1 MSKQKKTK
9 KDKKQEKEA
18 EVFVLGNKVRTVK
31 INQRQHLMFYIAMMV
46 LFNAILV
53 ASVAFVLVY
62 LNMWYNWVLC
72 FMVVAVCAYLTFHTY
87 LHEKNFH
94 KCMIHSNA
102 IVVKSIWFNFVADFS
117 KIVLIKPKK
126 SFLDKMFKLNTYSLE
141 VRLTNSKRK
150 KFTIHFIEE
159 DVNQLK
165 TELEQY
171 IEKYKEQHSVIELT
185 QSSKDKR
192 ESE

>member
-1 MSKQKKTK
+1 MSKHKKSK
-9 KDKKQEKEA
+9 KAKKQEQE
-18 EVFVLGNKVRTVK
+18 EVFVLGDKIRAIK
-31 INQRQHLMFYIAMMV
+31 INQRQHFMFYIAMMV
-46 LFNAILV
+46 LFNAILI

-72 FMVVAVCAYLTFHTY
+72 FIIVGICAYLTFNTY
-87 LHEKNFH
+87 VHQKNFH
-94 KCMIHSNA
+94 KCDIHENA
-102 IVVKSIWFNFVADFS
+102 LVINSIWFNIVVDVS
-117 KIVLIKPKK
+117 KIMEITPKK
-126 SFLDKMFKLNTYSLE
+126 SILDNMFKLNTYSME
-141 VRLTNSKRK
+141 VKMINSKRK

-185 QSSKDKR
+185 QSSKDKI

>member
-87 LHEKNFH
+87 LQEKNFH
-94 KCMIHSNA
+94 KCVIHSNA

-117 KIVLIKPKK
+117 KIVLVKPKK
-126 SFLDKMFKLNTYSLE
+126 SILDKMFKLNTYSLE

-159 DVNQLK
+159 DINKLQS
-165 TELEQY
+165 ELEEYVAKSKQEQPE
-171 IEKYKEQHSVIELT
+171 IASAQTNQTKE
-185 QSSKDKR
+185 D
-192 ESE
+192 

>member
-72 FMVVAVCAYLTFHTY
+72 FMVVAVCVYLTFHTY
-87 LHEKNFH
+87 LQEKNFH

-117 KIVLIKPKK
+117 KIVLVKPKK
-126 SFLDKMFKLNTYSLE
+126 SILDKMFKLNTYSLE
-141 VRLTNSKRK
+141 VRMTNSKRK

-159 DVNQLK
+159 DINKLQS
-165 TELEQY
+165 ELEEYVAKSKQEQPE
-171 IEKYKEQHSVIELT
+171 IASAQTNQTKE
-185 QSSKDKR
+185 D
-192 ESE
+192 

>member
-126 SFLDKMFKLNTYSLE
+126 SVLDKMFKLNTYSLE

-159 DVNQLK
+159 DIKKLQV
-165 TELEQY
+165 ELEEYVANSKQEQPE
-171 IEKYKEQHSVIELT
+171 IATAQTNQTKE
-185 QSSKDKR
+185 D
-192 ESE
+192 

>member
-72 FMVVAVCAYLTFHTY
+72 FMVIGVSAYLTFHTY

-94 KCMIHSNA
+94 KCVIHSNA

-117 KIVLIKPKK
+117 KIVLMKPKK
-126 SFLDKMFKLNTYSLE
+126 SILDKMFKLNTYSLE
-141 VRLTNSKRK
+141 VRMTNSKRK

-159 DVNQLK
+159 DIKKLQL
-165 TELEQY
+165 ELEEYVANSKQEQPE
-171 IEKYKEQHSVIELT
+171 IASAQTNQTKE
-185 QSSKDKR
+185 D
-192 ESE
+192 

>member
-72 FMVVAVCAYLTFHTY
+72 FMVVAVCVYLTFNTY

-126 SFLDKMFKLNTYSLE
+126 SILDKMFKLNTYSLE

-159 DVNQLK
+159 DIKKLQL
-165 TELEQY
+165 ELEEYVANSKQEQPE
-171 IEKYKEQHSVIELT
+171 ITTAQTNQTKE
-185 QSSKDKR
+185 D
-192 ESE
+192 

>member
-53 ASVAFVLVY
+53 ASVAFVLIY
-62 LNMWYNWVLC
+62 LNMWYIWVSC

-87 LHEKNFH
+87 LQEKNFH
-94 KCMIHSNA
+94 KCVIHSNA

-117 KIVLIKPKK
+117 KIVLVKPKK
-126 SFLDKMFKLNTYSLE
+126 SILDKMFKLNTYSLE
-141 VRLTNSKRK
+141 VRMTNSKRK

-159 DVNQLK
+159 DINKLQSELEHCLKVNQDK
-165 TELEQY
+165 QSVVELVQT
-171 IEKYKEQHSVIELT
+171 KQDKENIS
-185 QSSKDKR
+185 
-192 ESE
+192 

>member
-18 EVFVLGNKVRTVK
+18 EVFVLGNKLRTVK

-72 FMVVAVCAYLTFHTY
+72 FMVVAVCVYLTFHTY
-87 LHEKNFH
+87 LQEKNFH
-94 KCMIHSNA
+94 KCVIHSNA

-117 KIVLIKPKK
+117 KIVLVKPKK
-126 SFLDKMFKLNTYSLE
+126 SILDKMFKLNTYSLE

-159 DVNQLK
+159 DINKLQS
-165 TELEQY
+165 ELEEYVAKSKQEQPE
-171 IEKYKEQHSVIELT
+171 IASAQTNQTKE
-185 QSSKDKR
+185 D
-192 ESE
+192 

>member
-87 LHEKNFH
+87 LHEKKFH

-126 SFLDKMFKLNTYSLE
+126 SVLDKMFKLNTYSLE

-159 DVNQLK
+159 DIKKLQL
-165 TELEQY
+165 ELEEYVANSKQEQPE
-171 IEKYKEQHSVIELT
+171 IATAQTNQTKE
-185 QSSKDKR
+185 D
-192 ESE
+192 

>member
-87 LHEKNFH
+87 LQEKNFH

-117 KIVLIKPKK
+117 KIVLVKPKK
-126 SFLDKMFKLNTYSLE
+126 SILDKMFKLNTYSLE

-159 DVNQLK
+159 DINKLQS
-165 TELEQY
+165 ELEEYVAKSKQEQPE
-171 IEKYKEQHSVIELT
+171 IASAQTNQTKE
-185 QSSKDKR
+185 D
-192 ESE
+192 

>member
-72 FMVVAVCAYLTFHTY
+72 FMVVAVCVYLTFNTY

-126 SFLDKMFKLNTYSLE
+126 SILDKMFKLNTYSLE

-159 DVNQLK
+159 DIKKLQL
-165 TELEQY
+165 ELEEYVANSKQ
-171 IEKYKEQHSVIELT
+171 EQPEIT
-185 QSSKDKR
+185 TAQTNQTK
-192 ESE
+192 

>member
-117 KIVLIKPKK
+117 KIVLIQPKK
-126 SFLDKMFKLNTYSLE
+126 SVLDKMFKLNTYSLE

-159 DVNQLK
+159 DIKKLQL
-165 TELEQY
+165 ELEEYVSNSKQEQPE
-171 IEKYKEQHSVIELT
+171 IATAQTNQTKE
-185 QSSKDKR
+185 D
-192 ESE
+192 